1 MADRARDP
9 EALEREIERTREEL
23 ARTVDALADRLN
35 PKKAARRGITRVKEE
50 AGQVAAAV
58 GAIAGPKEPG
68 LPNGD
73 RRTAAILVGAGVAVS
88 VTAVLLWRR
97 KHR

>member
-9 EALEREIERTREEL
+9 EALEREIERTREDL

-35 PKKAARRGITRVKEE
+35 PKNAARRGVARVKEE

-58 GAIAGPKEPG
+58 GAIAGPREPG
-68 LPNGD
+68 QPRGD
-73 RRTAAILVGAGVAVS
+73 RRTAAIMVSVGVAVS

-97 KHR
+97 KRR